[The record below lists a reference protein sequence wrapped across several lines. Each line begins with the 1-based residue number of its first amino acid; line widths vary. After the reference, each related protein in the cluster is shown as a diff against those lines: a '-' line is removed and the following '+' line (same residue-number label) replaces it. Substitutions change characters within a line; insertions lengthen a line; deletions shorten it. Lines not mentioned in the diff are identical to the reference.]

1 MIVITTPTGQIG
13 REVLDMV
20 LESADPVRVIVR
32 DPARLPPHVRD
43 RVEVVP
49 GSHADVDVVM
59 TAFAGADSAFWLI
72 PPNPRAE
79 SIQEHVLDFVRPL
92 CEAVNRRG
100 IERVVAVS
108 TLGRG
113 ITRNAGQVSATYAM
127 DDLIEST
134 GVHYRSLCPPSF
146 MENLLW
152 QAEAIGR
159 QGAFYSPMPGDRR
172 FLTCAVRDIAAA
184 AARVLLDRSWTGQE
198 SVPIV
203 GPDELSSDEMA
214 GIMADVLQRPVRF
227 QQVSGEAFR
236 ETLLRGGMSEAWARG
251 MVDIQAATGRGAYNP
266 VGAIAP
272 TAPTSFRRWCE
283 EILRPAVSRATRP
296 ATSVRSA

>member
-13 REVLDMV
+13 REVLDIV
-20 LESADPVRVIVR
+20 LGSAERVRVIVR
-32 DPARLPPHVRD
+32 DPARLSPPVRE
-43 RVEVVP
+43 RVEVVQ
-49 GSHADVDVVM
+49 GSHADVDVVAK
-59 TAFAGADSAFWLI
+59 AFAGADSVFWLA

-92 CEAVNRRG
+92 CEAINRQG

-113 ITRNAGQVSATYAM
+113 ITSNAGQVSATYAM

-152 QAEAIGR
+152 QAEAIKN
-159 QGAFYSPMPGDRR
+159 QGAFFSPVSGDRKI
-172 FLTCAVRDIAAA
+172 LACAIRDIAATA
-184 AARVLLDRSWTGQE
+184 ATLLLDGSWTGQE

-203 GPDELSSDEMA
+203 GPDVLSFEEMA
-214 GIMADVLQRPVRF
+214 LVMAQVLQRPVRF
-227 QQVSGEAFR
+227 QQISGEAFKA
-236 ETLLRGGMSEAWARG
+236 TLLRSGMSDAWAQG
-251 MVDIQAATGRGAYNP
+251 MVDIQAATDRGTYNSD
-266 VGAIAP
+266 AEP
-272 TAPTSFRRWCE
+272 TAPTSFRTWCE
-283 EILRPAVSRATRP
+283 EVLRPAVLSGE
-296 ATSVRSA
+296 

>member
-13 REVLDMV
+13 REVLDIV
-20 LESADPVRVIVR
+20 LESAERVRVIVR
-32 DPARLPPHVRD
+32 DPARLAPPVRE
-43 RVEVVP
+43 RVEVVQ
-49 GSHADVDVVM
+49 GSHTDVDVV
-59 TAFAGADSAFWLI
+59 TKAFAGADSVFWLA

-92 CEAVNRRG
+92 CEAINRQG

-146 MENLLW
+146 MEDLLW
-152 QAEAIGR
+152 QAEVIKNQGVFFSPVSADRKILACAI
-159 QGAFYSPMPGDRR
+159 
-172 FLTCAVRDIAAA
+172 RDIAATA
-184 AARVLLDRSWTGQE
+184 ATLLLDGSWTGQE

-203 GPDELSSDEMA
+203 GPDVLSFEEMA
-214 GIMADVLQRPVRF
+214 RVMAEVLRRPVRF
-227 QQVSGEAFR
+227 QQISGEAFKA
-236 ETLLRGGMSEAWARG
+236 TLLRSGMSEAWAQG
-251 MVDIQAATGRGAYNP
+251 MVDIQAATDRGTYNS
-266 VGAIAP
+266 AAEP
-272 TAPTSFRRWCE
+272 TAPTSFRAWCE
-283 EILRPAVSRATRP
+283 QVLRPAVLSGE
-296 ATSVRSA
+296 

>member
-13 REVLDMV
+13 REVLDIV
-20 LESADPVRVIVR
+20 LESAERVRVIVR
-32 DPARLPPHVRD
+32 DPARLAPPVRE
-43 RVEVVP
+43 RVEVVQ
-49 GSHADVDVVM
+49 GSHTDVDVV
-59 TAFAGADSAFWLI
+59 TKAFAGADSVFWLA

-92 CEAVNRRG
+92 CEAINRQG

-152 QAEAIGR
+152 QAEVIKNQGVFFSPVSADRKILACAI
-159 QGAFYSPMPGDRR
+159 
-172 FLTCAVRDIAAA
+172 RDIAATA
-184 AARVLLDRSWTGQE
+184 ATLLLDGSWTGQE

-203 GPDELSSDEMA
+203 GPDVLSFEEMA
-214 GIMADVLQRPVRF
+214 RVMAEVLRRPVRF
-227 QQVSGEAFR
+227 QQISGEAFKA
-236 ETLLRGGMSEAWARG
+236 TLLRSGMSEAWAQG
-251 MVDIQAATGRGAYNP
+251 MVDIQAATDRGTYNS
-266 VGAIAP
+266 AAEP
-272 TAPTSFRRWCE
+272 TAPTSFRAWCE
-283 EILRPAVSRATRP
+283 QVLRPAVLSGE
-296 ATSVRSA
+296 